1 MFRAAS
7 LNFVRLRALCAAL
20 FLLTA
25 AIAAPTAIA
34 AQSVDECGMSCC
46 VKDGYCCCSP
56 HHARVK
62 GQISDERPRLS
73 QPELARS
80 CPESCA
86 TTARVSNLILRNHL
100 STAAVLIWS
109 EQLTAI
115 SFEHSVPV
123 GDQLDGGTSSPRA
136 APLFLLPW
144 RIHSCR
150 VVTSLITFAR
160 LLHTQRSF

>member
-1 MFRAAS
+1 MLRGVS
-7 LNFVRLRALCAAL
+7 LNLVRLRAIIAAL
-20 FLLTA
+20 FLLIA
-25 AIAAPTAIA
+25 SIAASAVLAT
-34 AQSVDECGMSCC
+34 QSADECGMSCC

-62 GQISDERPRLS
+62 GQIADEKPHLS

-86 TTARVSNLILRNHL
+86 TAARVSNLLLRNHL

-115 SFEHSVPV
+115 SFEHSVSV
-123 GDQLDGGTSSPRA
+123 GDQLDTGASTPRA
-136 APLFLLPW
+136 PPLFLL
-144 RIHSCR
+144 
-150 VVTSLITFAR
+150 A
-160 LLHTQRSF
+160 